1 MKRANHLSIVAVLFF
16 MTVLSGCL
24 AATSTTASS
33 ETADSRPAPAEYKGL
48 RYSIT
53 VAKFENQSNWR
64 GQWDLG
70 TAWGTVLTDSL
81 AQTGRFIVLG
91 EKDMRKEAMEE
102 QDFAASGRAAGEGKK
117 VATGQMTPS
126 QLLVKGAITHFADET
141 GELGGGIG
149 FGGVKLGGT
158 TSTSEINVVLYIVDS
173 STGQVMASKKCY
185 GKISKNGLSLGV
197 DINGWSGDL
206 GGFKKT
212 NAGKAIEQAV
222 DDGVKF
228 MIEKL
233 ATIPWSG
240 TVVMVNG
247 GKVYINR
254 GEREGVT
261 VGQKF
266 KVGEATILRDPDSG
280 EVLDETME
288 TVGTIEAI
296 QVKEKLS
303 ICKITSGSGIDK
315 GMGVRPAD

>member
-1 MKRANHLSIVAVLFF
+1 MKRVHHLPIVTILFF
-16 MTVLSGCL
+16 MTILTGCL
-24 AATSTTASS
+24 AATTTASS
-33 ETADSRPAPAEYKGL
+33 DQSESRPSSGDPKGL
-48 RYSIT
+48 RYSIS

-70 TAWGTVLTDSL
+70 TAWGSVLTDSL
-81 AQTGRFIVLG
+81 AQTNRFIVLG

-141 GELGGGIG
+141 SDLGGGIG
-149 FGGVKLGGT
+149 FGGIKLGGT
-158 TSTSEINVVLYIVDS
+158 NSTSEINVILYIVDS

-185 GKISKNGLSLGV
+185 GKISKSGLGIGV
-197 DINGWSGDL
+197 NREGWTGNL

-222 DDGVKF
+222 DEGVKF
-228 MIEKL
+228 MLEKL
-233 ATIPWSG
+233 ASIPWTG
-240 TVVMVNG
+240 TVVMVNS

-266 KVGEATILRDPDSG
+266 KVGEATILRDPDTG
-280 EVLDETME
+280 EVLDETVD
-288 TVGTIEAI
+288 TVGNIEAI
-296 QVKEKLS
+296 QVKEKLT
-303 ICKITSGSGIDK
+303 ICKIVSGSGIEK
-315 GMGVRPAD
+315 GMGVRPED

>member
-1 MKRANHLSIVAVLFF
+1 MKRAYYLSLILLFISVL
-16 MTVLSGCL
+16 TGCL
-24 AATSTTASS
+24 TATASS
-33 ETADSRPAPAEYKGL
+33 DKTESREKSEDYKGL

-53 VAKFENQSNWR
+53 VSKFENKSNWR

-70 TAWGTVLTDSL
+70 TAWSTVLTDSL
-81 AQTGRFIVLG
+81 AQTNRFIVLG

-102 QDFAASGRAAGEGKK
+102 QDFAASGRTAGEGKK

-126 QLLVKGAITHFADET
+126 QLLVKGVITHFADET
-141 GELGGGIG
+141 SDLGGGIG
-149 FGGVKLGGT
+149 FGGIKLGGT

-185 GKISKNGLSLGV
+185 GKVSKNGLSIGV
-197 DINGWSGDL
+197 DKNGWSGDL

-222 DDGVKF
+222 DEGVKF
-228 MIEKL
+228 MMEKL
-233 ATIPWSG
+233 SSIPWTG

-261 VGQKF
+261 AGQKF
-266 KVGEATILRDPDSG
+266 KVGEATTLRDPDTG
-280 EVLDETME
+280 EVLDETVD
-288 TVGTIEAI
+288 TVAEIEAI
-296 QVKEKLS
+296 QVKEKLT
-303 ICKITSGSGIDK
+303 ICKILSGSGIDK
-315 GMGVRPAD
+315 GMGVRPAN

>member
-1 MKRANHLSIVAVLFF
+1 MKRASCLSIALLCMSL
-16 MTVLSGCL
+16 MTGCL
-24 AATSTTASS
+24 TATAAS
-33 ETADSRPAPAEYKGL
+33 EQSDHGAPQGL

-70 TAWGTVLTDSL
+70 TAWGSVLTDSL

-102 QDFAASGRAAGEGKK
+102 QDFAASGRTAGEGKR
-117 VATGQMTPS
+117 VATGQMTPA

-141 GELGGGIG
+141 GDLGGGIG
-149 FGGVKLGGT
+149 FGGIRLGGT

-185 GKISKNGLSLGV
+185 GKVSKNGLSIGV
-197 DINGWSGDL
+197 DKNGWAGDL

-222 DDGVKF
+222 DEGVKF
-228 MIEKL
+228 MLEQL

-247 GKVYINR
+247 GKIYINR
-254 GEREGVT
+254 GEREGVS

-266 KVGEATILRDPDSG
+266 KVGEATILRDPDTG
-280 EVLDETME
+280 EVLDETVD
-288 TVGTIEAI
+288 TVASIEAI
-296 QVKEKLS
+296 QVKEKLT
-303 ICKITSGSGIDK
+303 ICKIVSGGGIEK
-315 GMGVRPAD
+315 GMGVRPEE

>member
-1 MKRANHLSIVAVLFF
+1 MKRAAHLPLVLLFL
-16 MTVLSGCL
+16 TILTGCL
-24 AATSTTASS
+24 AASTTASS
-33 ETADSRPAPAEYKGL
+33 EQAESRPSSGNFKGL

-70 TAWGTVLTDSL
+70 TAWGSVLTDSL
-81 AQTGRFIVLG
+81 AQTNRFIVLG
-91 EKDMRKEAMEE
+91 EKDMRKEAMDE
-102 QDFAASGRAAGEGKK
+102 QDFAASGRTAGAGKK

-126 QLLVKGAITHFADET
+126 QLLVKGVITHFADDT
-141 GELGGGIG
+141 GALGGGIG
-149 FGGVKLGGT
+149 FNGIKLGGT

-185 GKISKNGLSLGV
+185 GKVSKNGLSVGV
-197 DINGWSGDL
+197 DLKGWSGDL

-233 ATIPWSG
+233 STIPWTG

-266 KVGEATILRDPDSG
+266 KVGEATTLRDPDTG
-280 EVLDETME
+280 EVLDETVE
-288 TVGTIEAI
+288 SVGNIEAI
-296 QVKEKLS
+296 QVKEKMT
-303 ICKITSGSGIDK
+303 ICKIVSGSGIEK
-315 GMGVRPAD
+315 GMGVRSAD